1 MKKKTQKMLDEM
13 LQILNS
19 LKSEG
24 EIDDFYLMTG
34 VDGCYIHNCKMNAG
48 AGVAIYS
55 MIIHSLCKE
64 QGEDKEDIKNCLWR
78 LEDLAINDNGSR
90 GSFE

>member
-1 MKKKTQKMLDEM
+1 MKKKIQKMLDEM
-13 LQILNS
+13 LQILHS

-34 VDGCYIHNCKMNAG
+34 VDGCYSHSCEMNAG

-55 MIIHSLCKE
+55 MIIRSLCKE
-64 QGEDKEDIKNCLWR
+64 QGEDKEDTKNLFWK
-78 LEDLAINDNGSR
+78 LEDLAIRDKGSWED
-90 GSFE
+90 FE

>member
-13 LQILNS
+13 EQILHS

-34 VDGCYIHNCKMNAG
+34 VDGCYSHSWGMHVR

-55 MIIHSLCKE
+55 MIIRSLCKE
-64 QGEDKEDIKNCLWR
+64 PGQDKDDIKDVFWK
-78 LEDLAINDNGSR
+78 LEDLATESKGSLED
-90 GSFE
+90 FE